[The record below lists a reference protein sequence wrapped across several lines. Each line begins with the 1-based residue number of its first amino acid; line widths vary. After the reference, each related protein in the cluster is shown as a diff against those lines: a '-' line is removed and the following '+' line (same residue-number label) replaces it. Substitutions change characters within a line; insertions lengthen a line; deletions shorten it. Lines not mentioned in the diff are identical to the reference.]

1 MAREMKDA
9 KNIIEIKLH
18 MDGDGVSVGIKF
30 RTPVMRMKENQE
42 RMEKVHKQIREIGQE
57 INNIVKN
64 DIETTLSNIVDQ
76 AVKDS
81 GEDMARFEDAL
92 NNLMNAFKESNN
104 NQH

>member
-18 MDGDGVSVGIKF
+18 MDGDAVSVGIEI

-81 GEDMARFEDAL
+81 GKDMARFEDAL